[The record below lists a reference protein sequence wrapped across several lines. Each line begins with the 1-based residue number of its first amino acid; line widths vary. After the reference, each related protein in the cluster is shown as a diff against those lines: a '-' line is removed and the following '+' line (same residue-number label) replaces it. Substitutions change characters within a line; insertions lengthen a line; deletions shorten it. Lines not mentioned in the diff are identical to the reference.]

1 MSEYINVVD
10 SFDLTI
16 PTRKLTDE
24 GYLQANAALT
34 KVGIQKYDLSNI
46 TGKSQDAG
54 KIVNVFRPKE
64 TVFHEKTIES
74 SKMKPITMNHPH
86 ENVNSSNYYNYSVG
100 MIGERVQKL
109 DDERLGANIQIIDKS
124 IVNDVIDNKL
134 KELSCGYNAKIIP
147 KQGTYNGVQYDYEF
161 SGAMIMNHCAIV
173 DKGRCG
179 ESVSI
184 LDKKEENL
192 LMNEQNVDQNPE
204 IKDELINDEKKDKKF
219 TDYDKMKKALLGD
232 DEFIGTLYD
241 KLKKHDIK
249 DSGLLKDKKFSDYDK
264 MKKALLGDDEFIGT
278 LYDKLKKHDIKD
290 SGLLKDKKFT
300 DYDKMKK
307 ALLGDDE
314 FIGTLYD
321 KLKQH
326 DIKDSCEVSK
336 TNTISDK
343 DIFDQEQIFKDKV
356 NFRVNLIEKAKKL
369 IVDENITDLSNREI
383 LEKSLSKSNVTI
395 KDKSDDYLLGVLDSL
410 VKDHQEAKKY
420 FDENTKNGMN
430 NYSPRYFGATEIRK
444 L

>member
-109 DDERLGANIQIIDKS
+109 DDERLGANIQIIDKA

-204 IKDELINDEKKDKKF
+204 IKDELINDE
-219 TDYDKMKKALLGD
+219 LIN
-232 DEFIGTLYD
+232 DE
-241 KLKKHDIK
+241 K
-249 DSGLLKDKKFSDYDK
+249 
-264 MKKALLGDDEFIGT
+264 
-278 LYDKLKKHDIKD
+278 
-290 SGLLKDKKFT
+290 KDKKFT

-326 DIKDSCEVSK
+326 DIKDSNDFENKPAMNDQDNV
-336 TNTISDK
+336 
-343 DIFDQEQIFKDKV
+343 DQEQVFKDKV

-383 LEKSLSKSNVTI
+383 LEKSLSKSDVTI

-420 FDENTKNGMN
+420 FNDNQRHELN
-430 NYSPRYFGATEIRK
+430 NHSPKYFNVTDIRK

>member
-249 DSGLLKDKKFSDYDK
+249 DSGLLKDKKF
-264 MKKALLGDDEFIGT
+264 
-278 LYDKLKKHDIKD
+278 
-290 SGLLKDKKFT
+290 T